1 MKLFIIVGTRPEIIR
16 LSSTINLCRK
26 LFTTTLIHTGQNYDE
41 NLNTVFFDDLN
52 IASPDIYLSCSTVNC
67 CDTVGDIISKT
78 YDIFKEK
85 NPDAIL
91 ILGDTNSCLCAYSAK
106 RLKIPIFHLEAG
118 NRSFDPNVPEEINR
132 KIIDHL
138 SDINMCYMEHAKV
151 NLLKENIKPEYCFNV
166 GSPMREIYNNI
177 KDKIN
182 ESYILEKYELKK
194 KEYFVWSTHRE
205 DNIDNETNFNNM
217 INSLLQ
223 LSQTYNKKIIFGAHP
238 RAMKKLVEKNITDA
252 NIIITKPFGILDYY
266 KLLLNSKMILSD
278 SGTISEESNI
288 LGLRTVLLRYST
300 EHPEV
305 IDSGSIIMGDINWT
319 NLQESIKS
327 CLMLPEQHNIITNYQ
342 DDNFSEKV
350 CKIIVGYHSI
360 VNKMLWM
367 KTPLHYSSNT

>member
-1 MKLFIIVGTRPEIIR
+1 MKLIIIVGTRPEIIR

-26 LFTTTLIHTGQNYDE
+26 LFETTLIHTGQNYDE
-41 NLNTVFFDDLN
+41 NLNKVFFDDLN
-52 IASPDIYLSCSTVNC
+52 IANPDLYLACSTKNC
-67 CDTVGDIISKT
+67 GDTVGDIISKT
-78 YDIFKEK
+78 YQIFAERK
-85 NPDAIL
+85 PDAIL

-151 NLLKENIKPEYCFNV
+151 NLLKENIKPEYSFIV
-166 GSPMREIYNNI
+166 GSPMREIFNGI
-177 KDKIN
+177 QDKIQD
-182 ESYILEKYELKK
+182 STVLDKYNLSKN
-194 KEYFVWSTHRE
+194 EYFVWSTHRE

-223 LSQTYNKKIIFGAHP
+223 LSKTYNKKIIFGAHP
-238 RAMKKLVEKNITDA
+238 RAMKKLELLDIADY

-266 KLLLNSKMILSD
+266 KLLLNSYLVISD

-288 LGLRTVLLRYST
+288 LGIRSVLLRYST

-305 IDSGSIIMGDINWT
+305 IDSGSTTLGNINWE
-319 NLQESIKS
+319 NLKTSINIS
-327 CLMLPEQHNIITNYQ
+327 LTLNNTHNIISNYQ
-342 DDNFSEKV
+342 DENFSEKV
-350 CKIIVGYHSI
+350 CKIIAGYHSI

-367 KTPLHYSSNT
+367 KNT